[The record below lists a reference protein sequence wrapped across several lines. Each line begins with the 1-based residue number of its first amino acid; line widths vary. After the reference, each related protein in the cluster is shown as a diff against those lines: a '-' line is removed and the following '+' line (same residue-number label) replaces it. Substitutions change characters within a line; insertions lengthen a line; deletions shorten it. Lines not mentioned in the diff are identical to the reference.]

1 MRKNRQVSVK
11 ALALLLVIVL
21 LVGGAIGGT
30 FAWLMTN
37 TDPIVNT
44 FVAGDIQ
51 IELKEHV
58 LDGTGQWATPE
69 TYTDVGNSAILA
81 LPGRTIQKDPTV
93 TVKEGS
99 EPCYL
104 RVLVKVNWS
113 EAADNEFAQFAYSD
127 WFAFDQSWRV
137 NRIFDGTYV
146 TNGKYVGYD
155 IYELRYQTLVDAREA
170 DKVIPVISKMTI
182 PANLDNDAVSAL
194 TGAGITL
201 VAQAIQSDGFDGN
214 AEAAFAAVGYPEG
227 WAPPVAEN
235 PETP

>member
-1 MRKNRQVSVK
+1 MRNNRQVSVK

-58 LDGTGQWATPE
+58 LNSEGQWKSNDE
-69 TYTDVGNSAILA
+69 YTTTGNSAIQA

-104 RVLVKVNWS
+104 RVLVKINWS
-113 EAADNEFAQFAYSD
+113 EAADYEFAQFEYSD
-127 WFAFDQSWRV
+127 WFSFNQSWDV
-137 NRIFDGTYV
+137 TRIFDGTYA
-146 TNGKYVGYD
+146 TNDKYVGYD
-155 IYELRYQTLVDAREA
+155 IYELRYNSIVDAREA
-170 DKVIPVISKMTI
+170 DQVIAVMNGMTI
-182 PANLDNDAVSAL
+182 PADLDNDAVSAL
-194 TGAGITL
+194 ANAGMTL
-201 VAQAIQSDGFDGN
+201 IAQAIQSDGFNGN

-227 WAPPVAEN
+227 WEPQTNNADS
-235 PETP
+235 